1 MREDGKSHSPRNP
14 EVLLETKHLFK
25 SWDSPAR
32 KVAIFEGAA
41 RFSI

>member
-1 MREDGKSHSPRNP
+1 MREDGTSRGPRNP
-14 EVLLETKHLFK
+14 EVILETKHLVE